1 MGRIKWGG
9 VRIGEGRVYT
19 FTYADDLVLIAE
31 DEDQLRSMIER
42 LETYLDEKNLVL
54 NCREIKNNEI

>member
-9 VRIGEGRVYT
+9 VRVGEGRVYT
-19 FTYADDLVLIAE
+19 FAYADDLVLIAE
-31 DEDQLRSMIER
+31 DEDQLRSIIER